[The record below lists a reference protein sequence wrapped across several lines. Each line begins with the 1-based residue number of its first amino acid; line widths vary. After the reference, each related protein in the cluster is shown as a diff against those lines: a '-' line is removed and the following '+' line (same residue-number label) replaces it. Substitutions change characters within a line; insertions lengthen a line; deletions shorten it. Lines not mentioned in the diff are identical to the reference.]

1 MDDETPF
8 FITEFRKKTFVS
20 AYSNDKYMATFVG
33 RPPRLSH
40 RYCVLQLPLDLNDNQ
55 TMSNG
60 LDLDNAI
67 ATLDDEGWNQR
78 GTIHRC
84 TFARIFA
91 QNARIRE
98 DILEISLGVLQEDI
112 VLRAEAIEK
121 RTIQMW
127 ENLPHF
133 LRIDPQNSWNIKRAP
148 IELLFLVYIRL
159 ENLNHQFLL
168 QRTLVK
174 RASTHTAKLLVIARD
189 IFSNVLTIVNNRDSV
204 RDFQI
209 DFMLIICTH
218 GLPSSA
224 VLAVELLRQEQ
235 TSGSTSQPLPRSET
249 IQDLSVF
256 IACLGSIRPDSGS
269 FSICERGCKFLK
281 RILDTILSSAPAAT
295 SDLST
300 LAAQDP
306 SWSTPLFDGNDGDF
320 MRWLETM
327 ECEQESWTNFS

>member
-40 RYCVLQLPLDLNDNQ
+40 HYCLLQLPLDLNDNQ

-98 DILEISLGVLQEDI
+98 DILEISLGVLQEDM
-112 VLRAEAIEK
+112 VLRADTIEK
-121 RTIQMW
+121 RAIQMW

-133 LRIDPQNSWNIKRAP
+133 LRIDHQNSWNIKRAP
-148 IELLFLVYIRL
+148 VELLFLVYIRL
-159 ENLNHQFLL
+159 ENLTHQFLL
-168 QRTLVK
+168 QRTLIK
-174 RASTHTAKLLVIARD
+174 RASTHTAKLLIIARD

-295 SDLST
+295 SNLST
-300 LAAQDP
+300 LDAQDP
-306 SWSTPLFDGNDGDF
+306 SWSTPLFSGNDGDF